1 MFLTPQ
7 MAGHTISSGYFYT
20 TAYCWYKFFFSLT
33 AALTVCLWDIHTKT
47 RSHWNI
53 IPWSWGNRLIIHW
66 SWGDR
71 LIKERRVRAASAVTS
86 QLLAHVELL
95 AALARQTSLC
105 FLSTLYAGILT
116 ITYIQ
121 KNTNEVFNVLTD
133 FWWVLRPFDD
143 AAMKAHNEQRI
154 QDKSCNV

>member
-1 MFLTPQ
+1 M
-7 MAGHTISSGYFYT
+7 
-20 TAYCWYKFFFSLT
+20 
-33 AALTVCLWDIHTKT
+33 
-47 RSHWNI
+47 
-53 IPWSWGNRLIIHW
+53 
-66 SWGDR
+66 
-71 LIKERRVRAASAVTS
+71 RAASAVTS